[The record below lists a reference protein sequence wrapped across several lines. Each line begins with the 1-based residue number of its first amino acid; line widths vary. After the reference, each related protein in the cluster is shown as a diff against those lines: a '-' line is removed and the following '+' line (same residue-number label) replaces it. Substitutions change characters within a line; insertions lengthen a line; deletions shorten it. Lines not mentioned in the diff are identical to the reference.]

1 MAQPAI
7 DHRYLRPIVG
17 ANDIPGLEFACTVG
31 ANDLPIGP
39 ARQNFAA
46 QARPLDDAAADRHHT
61 LTAARRLPHIDGWR
75 DFDSRLE
82 YELKLRRLDQFL
94 LPNMMATKSRRK
106 GRGMKFI
113 DVKRARVPALGFG
126 TWPLSGTDCS
136 RAVAEAIALGYRHID
151 TAQLYGNE
159 AEVGAGIS
167 QSGVARDE
175 LWITTKLSRDHL
187 TAAAVAHST
196 EESLRKLSL
205 DHLDLL
211 LIHWPSRTVPLA
223 ETLEAMTKLRQSG
236 KTRFIGVSNFTTKLL
251 DEAVTH
257 ADIICD
263 QVEYHPFLAQRAV
276 LGAVKKHGLFLTAY
290 SPVARGRVPGDRT
303 LQAIGRK
310 YGKSAAQVALRWLL
324 DQDNVAAI
332 PKAGS
337 RAHMQANLAIFDF
350 ALSPEDRTAIDALG
364 GDRRIV
370 DIAGWSPD
378 WDRPN

>member
-1 MAQPAI
+1 
-7 DHRYLRPIVG
+7 
-17 ANDIPGLEFACTVG
+17 
-31 ANDLPIGP
+31 
-39 ARQNFAA
+39 
-46 QARPLDDAAADRHHT
+46 
-61 LTAARRLPHIDGWR
+61 
-75 DFDSRLE
+75 
-82 YELKLRRLDQFL
+82 
-94 LPNMMATKSRRK
+94 MMAAEFKPK
-106 GRGMKFI
+106 GGGMKFI
-113 DVKRARVPALGFG
+113 EVKGARVPALGFG
-126 TWPLSGTDCS
+126 TWPLSGADCS
-136 RAVAEAIALGYRHID
+136 RAVAEAIAVGYRHID

-159 AEVGAGIS
+159 AEVGAGIKR
-167 QSGVARDE
+167 SGVARDE

-187 TAAAVAHST
+187 NAEAAARST
-196 EESLRKLSL
+196 LESLGKLGL

-223 ETLEAMTKLRQSG
+223 ETLEAMTRLRQAG
-236 KTRFIGVSNFTTKLL
+236 KTRFLGVSNFTTRLL
-251 DEAVTH
+251 DEAVRH

-290 SPVARGRVPGDRT
+290 APVARGRAPGDRT

-310 YGKSAAQVALRWLL
+310 HGKSAAQVALRWLL

-337 RAHMQANLAIFDF
+337 RAHMEANLAIFDF
-350 ALSPEDRTAIDALG
+350 ALSAEDRAAIDALG

>member
-1 MAQPAI
+1 
-7 DHRYLRPIVG
+7 
-17 ANDIPGLEFACTVG
+17 
-31 ANDLPIGP
+31 
-39 ARQNFAA
+39 
-46 QARPLDDAAADRHHT
+46 
-61 LTAARRLPHIDGWR
+61 
-75 DFDSRLE
+75 
-82 YELKLRRLDQFL
+82 
-94 LPNMMATKSRRK
+94 
-106 GRGMKFI
+106 MKFI
-113 DVKRARVPALGFG
+113 DVKGTRLPALGFG
-126 TWPLSGTDCS
+126 TWPLSGADCS
-136 RAVAEAIALGYRHID
+136 RAVAEAISVGYRHID

-159 AEVGAGIS
+159 AEVGAGIRR
-167 QSGVARDE
+167 SGVARNE

-187 TAAAVAHST
+187 TAKAVASSAA
-196 EESLRKLSL
+196 ESLRRLGVEQI
-205 DHLDLL
+205 DLL

-223 ETLEAMTKLRQSG
+223 ETLEAMTRLRQSG
-236 KTRFIGVSNFTTKLL
+236 KTRFIGVSNFTTTLL

-276 LGAVKKHGLFLTAY
+276 LGAVKRHGLFLTAY

-303 LQAIGRK
+303 LKAIGQK

-337 RAHMQANLAIFDF
+337 RAHMEANLAIFDF
-350 ALSPEDRTAIDALG
+350 ALSREDRAAIDALG
-364 GDRRIV
+364 GDGRIV